1 MPALTLDAL
10 LRSLKKK
17 TAQAPDAVYLL
28 YGDEDVLKDEAVRA
42 LLDSAVGADRDFN
55 LDVRYAPDLTPESFH
70 ALVNTLPML
79 AERRAVVVRGVE
91 QLGKR
96 KTKLRD
102 ELLRYLAAPNP
113 TTVLVLVVAAGE
125 EPDAEV
131 VRAST
136 AVALEPL
143 PAERVPRWI
152 QHYAATL
159 GLTLAPDAAEL
170 LLGAVGNDLSTL
182 ARELEKLASLTA
194 GTGRP
199 IAAEDVTSLVGV
211 RRGETLYDL
220 VHAALERRAARAAQL
235 VEPVLEQAG
244 MSGVKILSLLGTH
257 LVGTAVARAERDR
270 GGAGGGGPKGAAW
283 PDPAFRPLLAAR
295 PYGLRG
301 YKEEA
306 AHWSRWS
313 GLWTAAELSQ
323 ALRAALAAD
332 NALKTATVSDDRG
345 IMTQLVLGFAKL
357 NQEAA

>member
-17 TAQAPDAVYLL
+17 TAQVPDAVYLL

-42 LLDSAVGADRDFN
+42 LVGSAVGADRHFN
-55 LDVRYAPDLTPESFH
+55 LDVRYAPDLTPESFD

-96 KTKLRD
+96 KTKVRD

-125 EPDAEV
+125 EPDAEL

-136 AVALEPL
+136 AVVVDPL
-143 PAERVPRWI
+143 PAERVPGWI
-152 QHYAATL
+152 QHYATTL

-182 ARELEKLASLTA
+182 ARELEKLASLAA

-199 IAAEDVTSLVGV
+199 IATEDVTSLVGV
-211 RRGETLYDL
+211 RRGETVYDL
-220 VHAALERRAARAAQL
+220 VHAALERRIARAAQL

-270 GGAGGGGPKGAAW
+270 GGNVARL
-283 PDPAFRPLLAAR
+283 PDTVMRQLLAAR

-313 GLWTAAELSQ
+313 ALWTAAELSH

-332 NALKTATVSDDRG
+332 RALKTATVSDDRG
-345 IMTQLVLGFAKL
+345 IITQLVLRFAHM
-357 NQEAA
+357 NREAA